1 MSRAHGRARAL
12 KAFTSAA
19 LRRIKAK
26 ITSSQAPAHVRHSS
40 LRVMR
45 GTLVVI
51 FQALL
56 WPVSASALFTVSLQ
70 ESNYEAK
77 LHEDVRLEC
86 LFSSVESPS
95 NLTVIWSRVEPKQAV
110 EVYRLERGKENHLY
124 TSAMFIQRAQLI
136 HEQLKK
142 NRAVLHLKKL
152 QIKDS
157 GTYRCIVKVKDDGD
171 YKQVTLSVT
180 APYAPIKKAIMKT
193 GQDEVEL
200 SCESQ
205 GFPSAQVI
213 WSGGQQHTN
222 LTEMSNSTTRS
233 TDEDLIHI
241 ISKLTVKRDLVNNYT
256 CSFLVKGETQQ
267 TATFSIPD
275 ELPSH
280 CSTPYVWIVAVVVV
294 LLAIVFISVILRQK
308 NRLNESSKCAFLF
321 PHASSATTD
330 SLLTVNENTL
340 QICDMNTEE
349 STEKPQSLRNVLIRQ
364 YSQLYTNA
372 EMKSTL
378 VSYALLNKEGRS
390 LHISS
395 ILPDK
400 KETIL
405 LLGEPGSGKAS
416 VAQILSSCWA
426 ESTMTDPFN
435 IRRLHLVFHVDCSR
449 AKGDFFQVVKSN
461 ISHEKPLDVSEFRET
476 LLGTT
481 DCLLILD
488 GYQEGNKDLDETL
501 EWFLTERQTCR
512 VLVTSHP
519 GKCPALE
526 KNTRT
531 VFQLIQKPDESGS

>member
-1 MSRAHGRARAL
+1 
-12 KAFTSAA
+12 
-19 LRRIKAK
+19 
-26 ITSSQAPAHVRHSS
+26 
-40 LRVMR
+40 MR
-45 GTLVVI
+45 GTLVII

-56 WPVSASALFTVSLQ
+56 WPVSASALFTVGLQ
-70 ESNYEAK
+70 ESSYEAE
-77 LHEDVRLEC
+77 LHEDVRLVC
-86 LFSSVESPS
+86 LFSTVKSLSD
-95 NLTVIWSRVEPKQAV
+95 LTVIWSRVEPKPAV
-110 EVYRLERGKENHLY
+110 DVYRLERGRENHIY
-124 TSAMFIQRAQLI
+124 TSAAFIKRAQLI
-136 HEQLKK
+136 HEQLNE

-157 GTYRCIVKVKDDGD
+157 GTYRCIVKEGDDGD

-180 APYAPIKKAIMKT
+180 ALYTPMKKAIMET

-205 GFPSAQVI
+205 GFPSARVI
-213 WSGGQQHTN
+213 WRDGQNTN

-233 TDEDLIHI
+233 TDEDLIHV

-256 CSFLVKGETQQ
+256 CSFLVKGEIQQ

-275 ELPSH
+275 EFPPH

-294 LLAIVFISVILRQK
+294 LLAIVFISVILRMRKNGQK
-308 NRLNESSKCAFLF
+308 NRRSESKCAFLF
-321 PHASSATTD
+321 PHASSAITD
-330 SLLTVNENTL
+330 SLLTVNENKPQT
-340 QICDMNTEE
+340 CDLNSEE
-349 STEKPQSLRNVLIRQ
+349 ATEKPLSLRNVLIRQ
-364 YSQLYTNA
+364 YSQLCTNT
-372 EMKSTL
+372 EMKSRF
-378 VSYALLNKEGRS
+378 VSYALLSKEGQS
-390 LHISS
+390 LNISS

-405 LLGEPGSGKAS
+405 LFGEPGSGKTS

-426 ESTMTDPFN
+426 ERTTTDPFN
-435 IRRLHLVFHVDCSR
+435 IRRLHLVFQVDCSR
-449 AKGDFFQVVKSN
+449 AKGDFFQVVKSS

-476 LLGTT
+476 LLGPT

-531 VFQLIQKPDESGS
+531 VFQLIQKPEESGS

>member
-1 MSRAHGRARAL
+1 
-12 KAFTSAA
+12 
-19 LRRIKAK
+19 
-26 ITSSQAPAHVRHSS
+26 
-40 LRVMR
+40 MR

-294 LLAIVFISVILRQK
+294 LLAIVFISFILRKRKNGQK

-321 PHASSATTD
+321 PHASS
-330 SLLTVNENTL
+330 
-340 QICDMNTEE
+340 
-349 STEKPQSLRNVLIRQ
+349 
-364 YSQLYTNA
+364 
-372 EMKSTL
+372 
-378 VSYALLNKEGRS
+378 
-390 LHISS
+390 
-395 ILPDK
+395 
-400 KETIL
+400 
-405 LLGEPGSGKAS
+405 
-416 VAQILSSCWA
+416 
-426 ESTMTDPFN
+426 
-435 IRRLHLVFHVDCSR
+435 
-449 AKGDFFQVVKSN
+449 
-461 ISHEKPLDVSEFRET
+461 
-476 LLGTT
+476 
-481 DCLLILD
+481 
-488 GYQEGNKDLDETL
+488 
-501 EWFLTERQTCR
+501 
-512 VLVTSHP
+512 
-519 GKCPALE
+519 
-526 KNTRT
+526 
-531 VFQLIQKPDESGS
+531 

>member
-1 MSRAHGRARAL
+1 IVAMIHFKCLIIS
-12 KAFTSAA
+12 
-19 LRRIKAK
+19 
-26 ITSSQAPAHVRHSS
+26 
-40 LRVMR
+40 
-45 GTLVVI
+45 VI
-51 FQALL
+51 LICF
-56 WPVSASALFTVSLQ
+56 PPALFTVSLQ

-267 TATFSIPD
+267 TATFSIPV
-275 ELPSH
+275 
-280 CSTPYVWIVAVVVV
+280 VWIIVRFLSAVWT
-294 LLAIVFISVILRQK
+294 LILTAPIH
-308 NRLNESSKCAFLF
+308 C
-321 PHASSATTD
+321 
-330 SLLTVNENTL
+330 
-340 QICDMNTEE
+340 
-349 STEKPQSLRNVLIRQ
+349 
-364 YSQLYTNA
+364 
-372 EMKSTL
+372 
-378 VSYALLNKEGRS
+378 
-390 LHISS
+390 
-395 ILPDK
+395 
-400 KETIL
+400 
-405 LLGEPGSGKAS
+405 KAS
-416 VAQILSSCWA
+416 IG
-426 ESTMTDPFN
+426 E
-435 IRRLHLVFHVDCSR
+435 R
-449 AKGDFFQVVKSN
+449 
-461 ISHEKPLDVSEFRET
+461 
-476 LLGTT
+476 
-481 DCLLILD
+481 D
-488 GYQEGNKDLDETL
+488 GM
-501 EWFLTERQTCR
+501 
-512 VLVTSHP
+512 
-519 GKCPALE
+519 
-526 KNTRT
+526 
-531 VFQLIQKPDESGS
+531 